1 MTTYTTTA
9 IATSSADNT
18 VTVASIANMF
28 PGLPIAFSGTTFGGI
43 TVGSTYYIGT
53 ITYGYPTSKITL
65 SSLPGGATFV
75 LTTASGSMTA
85 TWTSGGQLIIDTDP
99 PGESLNSAFTKI
111 NVNFDQI
118 WAAGP
123 VNSNVKIADNTIST
137 LDSNGDLILNPN
149 GIGNVV
155 ANAHV
160 IPDQT
165 LIRNLGAPTRY
176 WNELYVGYA
185 EVANIDIGQITI
197 PVGNLHILGGLNG
210 QYLETD
216 GNGNISWQYVT
227 AQAGGNNTQIQYNN
241 DGILD
246 GSASFTFNAN
256 SNTISLKNI
265 TTSGV
270 ANLNSVGNVFI
281 SGGTAGYV
289 LQTDGEGNL
298 SWTAPTGNVTSILD
312 QQLYG
317 DGNTVTFA
325 LVTPSVTNAVIVS
338 INGVLQIPNAAYT
351 VTSGNITFN
360 EAPLSTDLVDIR
372 FLVFG
377 SSSNNTP
384 GGANGFIQFN
394 SGGGFGGS
402 GNLRYD
408 AATGNL
414 FSSNVSVSGNV
425 TASYY
430 FGDGSGLTGITANAD
445 TGTITFANNVIGTSN
460 ANAAINI
467 IAPQSTSVSQAT
479 GGNAAVSQLLWA
491 TNISALSPA
500 QIPNGVVGGNTWGT
514 QISLGNTGAVIAS
527 NSAVGLRTWTFQTN
541 GILSSTGGVNA
552 GNINATGT
560 VSATGTITANVNV
573 SAVGNV
579 AGTYILGNGALL
591 TGLPASYGNS
601 DVANYLNG
609 SIGNVIPVA
618 SNAYSLGNATNQ
630 WLDLWVSNATIYMNS
645 VPITVGAGNV
655 LSVAGNAVATA
666 NSLGNIGF
674 VGDTIYDLNGI
685 SIQNSDLTHGAT
697 AIITIPVNGDANAI
711 LLNNTY
717 GNVILQAGAN
727 SDPTAAWTFRNNGNL
742 SLPGG
747 GLLGNTYGDNPNAV
761 GLQAGPGGYA
771 GLNSHDQGQFV
782 QADGNGVYIGTD
794 YTGNSYIWTF
804 NASGNLVLPG
814 NTSSIN
820 YANGAPYGGTGTTTT
835 PGGNTTELQFNNAN
849 VFAGSGNLTFN
860 SANALLSVGGPVSA
874 VGNVTGNYFI
884 GNGRQLTGITVTAN
898 TGNITFNNSTIVG
911 PSFGVAPSANSSVYI
926 QPTVDS
932 ATAYQFSGSA
942 MSAPGNVTVN
952 GNLTVGGTLVNR
964 VYFLEA
970 YANVTYTL
978 PGSFTEDPCR
988 YSVVSS
994 NVNVS
999 SSWFNTSTYTFTP
1012 QKAGYWEIT
1021 AAYDVYRNA
1030 EASMVIKK
1038 NTSIVASA
1046 GSFNAVAQ
1054 QITKIVYLN
1063 GSTDYINIYNYG
1075 GAALSRSQYAE
1086 RSWFQ
1091 ARWVGE

>member
-28 PGLPIAFSGTTFGGI
+28 PGLPIAFSGVTFGGI
-43 TVGSTYYIGT
+43 TAGSTYYIGT
-53 ITYGYPTSKITL
+53 ITYGYPTSTITL

-85 TWTSGGQLIIDTDP
+85 TWSSGGQLIIDTTP

-123 VNSNVKIADNTIST
+123 VNSNIRMADNTIST
-137 LDSNGDLILNPN
+137 LDTNGDLILNPN
-149 GIGNVV
+149 GLGNVV

-165 LIRNLGAPTRY
+165 LIRNLGSPTRV
-176 WNELYVGYA
+176 WNEIYVKY
-185 EVANIDIGQITI
+185 ANI
-197 PVGNLHILGGLNG
+197 GNLFPTSITLPVDDFHLLGGNAGEFLQTNG
-210 QYLETD
+210 SGNLAWSLPET
-216 GNGNISWQYVT
+216 
-227 AQAGGNNTQIQYNN
+227 AAGGNNTQIQFNN
-241 DGILD
+241 NGMLD
-246 GSASFTFNAN
+246 GSASFVFNAN
-256 SNTISLKNI
+256 TNTITLQNV
-265 TTSGV
+265 TTTGT
-270 ANLNSVGNVFI
+270 ANLQAPGNIII

-289 LQTDGEGNL
+289 LQTDGLGNL
-298 SWTAPTGNVTSILD
+298 SWTSPTGNVNSILD
-312 QQLYG
+312 QQIYG
-317 DGNTVTFA
+317 DGSTVTFS

-338 INGVLQIPNAAYT
+338 FNGVLQIPSVAYT
-351 VTSGNITFN
+351 VSVDQITFA
-360 EAPLSTDLVDIR
+360 EPPLSTDLVDIR

-377 SSSNNTP
+377 ASSNNTP

-394 SGGGFGGS
+394 GGGGFSGS
-402 GNLRYD
+402 ANLRYF
-408 AATGNL
+408 ANTGNL
-414 FSSNVSVSGNV
+414 FSSNVQVSGNV
-425 TASYY
+425 SASYY
-430 FGDGSGLTGITANAD
+430 YGDGSGLTGITAVAN

-460 ANAAINI
+460 ANAAINVL
-467 IAPQSTSVSQAT
+467 APQSTSVSQAT

-491 TNISALSPA
+491 TNISALNPE

-514 QISLGNTGAVIAS
+514 QISVGNTGAVIGS
-527 NSAVGLRTWTFQTN
+527 NSAVGLQTWTFQPN

-591 TGLPASYGNS
+591 TGLPAAYGNS

-609 SIGNVIPVA
+609 GIGNVIPVA

-630 WLDLWVSNATIYMNS
+630 WLDLWVSNTTIYMNS

-685 SIQNSDLTHGAT
+685 SIQNSDLTHGYT
-697 AIITIPVNGDANAI
+697 AGILIPANGDANAI

-717 GNVILQAGAN
+717 GNVILQTGAN

-747 GLLGNTYGDNPNAV
+747 GLLGNTYGDNPNSA

-771 GLNSHDQGQFV
+771 GLSSHNQGQFV
-782 QADGNGVYIGTD
+782 QADGNGVHIGTD

-814 NTSSIN
+814 NTVSIN
-820 YANGAPYGGTGTTTT
+820 YANGQPYGGTGTTTT

-849 VFAGSGNLTFN
+849 AFAGSGNLTFN

-884 GNGRQLTGITVTAN
+884 GNGSQLTGITVTAN

-926 QPTVDS
+926 QPIVDS

-942 MSAPGNVTVN
+942 MSAPGNISATGNVTGANFIGNGNTLSNVATQVTGSWTLASGINTVSFTVPPGYSYTMWVN
-952 GNLTVGGTLVNR
+952 GNIPNGIVLWNATVTTSNTNVPVTGVQYGWYYLAGNQLVLTAIPNQIVGT
-964 VYFLEA
+964 A
-970 YANVTYTL
+970 
-978 PGSFTEDPCR
+978 GSISTAT
-988 YSVVSS
+988 VATTTS
-994 NVNVS
+994 NVFTFGITNNSGSAQVVN
-999 SSWFNTSTYTFTP
+999 WGYT
-1012 QKAGYWEIT
+1012 
-1021 AAYDVYRNA
+1021 R
-1030 EASMVIKK
+1030 
-1038 NTSIVASA
+1038 
-1046 GSFNAVAQ
+1046 
-1054 QITKIVYLN
+1054 L
-1063 GSTDYINIYNYG
+1063 
-1075 GAALSRSQYAE
+1075 
-1086 RSWFQ
+1086 
-1091 ARWVGE
+1091 